1 VPSSSTAKAV
11 LCEEKSRSAPVHIR
25 VWNFYEA
32 IEKRIVSS
40 LWPLWVA
47 MKELPSQRTNI
58 RLSLEESSMSS
69 IFQEATDV
77 SYTIIINNKN
87 NQQAVARKIVWIAVT
102 T

>member
-1 VPSSSTAKAV
+1 
-11 LCEEKSRSAPVHIR
+11 
-25 VWNFYEA
+25 
-32 IEKRIVSS
+32 
-40 LWPLWVA
+40 

-87 NQQAVARKIVWIAVT
+87 NQQAVARKIV
-102 T
+102 